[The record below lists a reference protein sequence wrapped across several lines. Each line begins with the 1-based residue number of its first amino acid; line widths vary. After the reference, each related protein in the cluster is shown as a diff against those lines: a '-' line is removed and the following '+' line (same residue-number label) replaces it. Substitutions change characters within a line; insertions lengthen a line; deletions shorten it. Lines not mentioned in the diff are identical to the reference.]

1 MPTFLIYLFGNFLI
15 KIKKINKKLKE
26 IMKENFNKHLF
37 NSIIDNVMKYIFF
50 ICSIFAV
57 IVVFSICIFIFIYS
71 VPLFRE
77 VGFLEFVF
85 GRNWQPSN
93 NRFGIFPMIVGSL
106 YVTILSTLIGGGFG
120 LFTAIYI
127 SMFCPKKLKIVLS
140 QIIDLLAGIPSI
152 VYGFFGMIVLVPFLK
167 NISPNGVGEGV
178 LASSIILGIMILPT
192 ITSISRYNLEA
203 VYKYYYDGAVALGNT
218 HSQAVFGVIVKA
230 AKSGIFSA
238 MVLGM
243 GRAIGE
249 TMAVMMIAGNAPFI
263 PKDLFSYF
271 RTMTINI
278 ALEMGYAAGIHR
290 SSLIAT
296 AFVLLLFILILN
308 IILYLIK
315 GNRVNFSLSS
325 IIDLFFK
332 KRIKNDINDFSFK
345 NIKMKN
351 ISIKSDILKFIS
363 IFATIVSTLSLVF
376 IVLFILIRGVPYIN
390 FNLLF
395 GESNN
400 SQMTL
405 FPAIVSTA
413 MMLFMALII
422 AVPIGVFSAIYLTE
436 YSKANGKL
444 IYLIRIFT
452 DSLSGIPSIVFGLF
466 GMLIFLE
473 LFGIGRNILAGSLT
487 LVLIILPSIIRQ
499 TEETLI
505 SIPASLREGSLAL
518 GASKVRTIFKIV
530 LPCGFSGII
539 TAIILSIG
547 RIVGE
552 SAALIYTSGA
562 VRYMPAGYFSAGS
575 SFAVMMWMFSS
586 EGLYINQTFATAS
599 ILLMIVIFLNALL
612 FILNNK
618 LKKDY

>member
-1 MPTFLIYLFGNFLI
+1 
-15 KIKKINKKLKE
+15 
-26 IMKENFNKHLF
+26 MKENFNKHLF

-278 ALEMGYAAGIHR
+278 ALEMGYAAGVHR

>member
-1 MPTFLIYLFGNFLI
+1 M
-15 KIKKINKKLKE
+15 NKHS
-26 IMKENFNKHLF
+26 KHLF
-37 NSIIDNVMKYIFF
+37 NAIIDKVMKYIFF

-57 IVVFSICIFIFIYS
+57 IVVFSICLFIFIYS
-71 VPLFRE
+71 FPLFRE
-77 VGFLEFVF
+77 TGFFKFIF
-85 GRNWQPSN
+85 GMDWQPSN
-93 NRFGIFPMIVGSL
+93 NKFGIFPMIVGSL
-106 YVTILSTLIGGGFG
+106 YVTVLSTLIGGGFG

-152 VYGFFGMIVLVPFLK
+152 VYGFFGMIVLVPLLK
-167 NISPNGVGEGV
+167 NISPNEVGEGV

-203 VYKYYYDGAVALGNT
+203 VYKYYYDGAVALGST

-243 GRAIGE
+243 GRAVGE

-278 ALEMGYAAGIHR
+278 ALEMGYATGVHR

-296 AFVLLLFILILN
+296 AFILLLFILLLN
-308 IILYLIK
+308 IILYIIK
-315 GNRVNFSLSS
+315 GNHIDFSLYN
-325 IIDLFFK
+325 IVDLFNRFIFNK
-332 KRIKNDINDFSFK
+332 KIKNNINNFSFK

-351 ISIKSDILKFIS
+351 VSIKSDILKFIS
-363 IFATIVSTLSLVF
+363 IIATIVSTSFLLF
-376 IVLFILIRGVPYIN
+376 IVLFIFIRGIPYIN

-395 GESNN
+395 GKSDN

-436 YSKANGKL
+436 YSKNNGKL
-444 IYLIRIFT
+444 IYFIRIFT

-466 GMLIFLE
+466 GMLIFLD

-499 TEETLI
+499 TEETLM
-505 SIPASLREGSLAL
+505 SIPPSLREGSLAL

-562 VRYMPAGYFSAGS
+562 VRYMPSGYFSAGS

-599 ILLMIVIFLNALL
+599 ILLIIVIFLNILL
-612 FILNNK
+612 FVLNTK

>member
-1 MPTFLIYLFGNFLI
+1 
-15 KIKKINKKLKE
+15 
-26 IMKENFNKHLF
+26 
-37 NSIIDNVMKYIFF
+37 
-50 ICSIFAV
+50 
-57 IVVFSICIFIFIYS
+57 
-71 VPLFRE
+71 
-77 VGFLEFVF
+77 
-85 GRNWQPSN
+85 
-93 NRFGIFPMIVGSL
+93 
-106 YVTILSTLIGGGFG
+106 
-120 LFTAIYI
+120 
-127 SMFCPKKLKIVLS
+127 
-140 QIIDLLAGIPSI
+140 
-152 VYGFFGMIVLVPFLK
+152 
-167 NISPNGVGEGV
+167 
-178 LASSIILGIMILPT
+178 
-192 ITSISRYNLEA
+192 
-203 VYKYYYDGAVALGNT
+203 
-218 HSQAVFGVIVKA
+218 
-230 AKSGIFSA
+230 

-296 AFVLLLFILILN
+296 AFVLLLFILLLN
-308 IILYLIK
+308 IVLYLIK
-315 GNRVNFSLSS
+315 GNHINFSISS
-325 IIDLFFK
+325 IIDLFSIK
-332 KRIKNDINDFSFK
+332 KIKKNINNFSFK

-351 ISIKSDILKFIS
+351 VSIKSEILKYIS
-363 IFATIVSTLSLVF
+363 IFATIVSTFSLIF

-444 IYLIRIFT
+444 IYVIRIFT

-466 GMLIFLE
+466 GMLIFLD
-473 LFGIGRNILAGSLT
+473 LFGIGRNILAGSFT

-539 TAIILSIG
+539 TAVILSIG

-599 ILLMIVIFLNALL
+599 ILLMIVIFLNLLL

>member
-1 MPTFLIYLFGNFLI
+1 MIFR
-15 KIKKINKKLKE
+15 KSKKINKKLKE

-308 IILYLIK
+308 IVLYLIK
-315 GNRVNFSLSS
+315 GNCVNFSLSS

-332 KRIKNDINDFSFK
+332 KRIKSDINDFSFK

-351 ISIKSDILKFIS
+351 ISIKSDILKYIS
-363 IFATIVSTLSLVF
+363 IFATVVSTLSLIF

-466 GMLIFLE
+466 GMLIFLD

-539 TAIILSIG
+539 TAIILSVG

>member
-1 MPTFLIYLFGNFLI
+1 
-15 KIKKINKKLKE
+15 
-26 IMKENFNKHLF
+26 MKENFNKHLF

-71 VPLFRE
+71 FPLFRE

-85 GRNWQPSN
+85 GTNWQPSN
-93 NRFGIFPMIVGSL
+93 NKFGIFPMIVGSL

-203 VYKYYYDGAVALGNT
+203 VYKYYYDGAVALGST
-218 HSQAVFGVIVKA
+218 HSQAIFGVIVKA

-296 AFVLLLFILILN
+296 AFVLLLFILLLN
-308 IILYLIK
+308 IVLYLIK
-315 GNRVNFSLSS
+315 GNHINFSISS
-325 IIDLFFK
+325 IIDLFSIK
-332 KRIKNDINDFSFK
+332 KIKKNINNFSFK

-351 ISIKSDILKFIS
+351 VSIKSEILKYIS
-363 IFATIVSTLSLVF
+363 IFATIVSTFSLIF

-444 IYLIRIFT
+444 IYVIRIFT

-466 GMLIFLE
+466 GMLIFLD

-599 ILLMIVIFLNALL
+599 ILLMIVIFLNLLL

>member
-1 MPTFLIYLFGNFLI
+1 
-15 KIKKINKKLKE
+15 
-26 IMKENFNKHLF
+26 MKENFNKHLF

-71 VPLFRE
+71 FPLFRE

-85 GRNWQPSN
+85 GTNWQPSN
-93 NRFGIFPMIVGSL
+93 NKFGIFPMIVGSL

-152 VYGFFGMIVLVPFLK
+152 VYGFFGMIVLVPLLK

-203 VYKYYYDGAVALGNT
+203 VYKYYYDGAVALGST
-218 HSQAVFGVIVKA
+218 HSQAIFGVIVKA

-296 AFVLLLFILILN
+296 AFVLLLFILLLN
-308 IILYLIK
+308 IVLYLIK
-315 GNRVNFSLSS
+315 GNHINFSISS
-325 IIDLFFK
+325 IIDLFSIK
-332 KRIKNDINDFSFK
+332 KIKKNINNFSFK

-351 ISIKSDILKFIS
+351 VSIKSEILKYIS
-363 IFATIVSTLSLVF
+363 IFATIVSTFSLIF

-444 IYLIRIFT
+444 IYVIRIFT

-466 GMLIFLE
+466 GMLIFLD

-539 TAIILSIG
+539 TAVILSIG

>member
-1 MPTFLIYLFGNFLI
+1 
-15 KIKKINKKLKE
+15 
-26 IMKENFNKHLF
+26 MKENSNKYLF

-57 IVVFSICIFIFIYS
+57 IIVFSICIFIFIYS

-77 VGFLEFVF
+77 VGFFEFIF
-85 GRNWQPSN
+85 GTNWQPSN
-93 NRFGIFPMIVGSL
+93 DKFGIFPMIVGSL

-203 VYKYYYDGAVALGNT
+203 VYKYYYDGAVALGST
-218 HSQAVFGVIVKA
+218 HSQAIFGVIVKA

-296 AFVLLLFILILN
+296 AFVLLLFILLLN

-315 GNRVNFSLSS
+315 GNRINFSIYS
-325 IIDLFFK
+325 IVYSIRDLFFK
-332 KRIKNDINDFSFK
+332 KRIKKNINNFSFK

-351 ISIKSDILKFIS
+351 ISIKSDILKYIS
-363 IFATIVSTLSLVF
+363 IFATIVSTFSLIF

-444 IYLIRIFT
+444 IYVIRIFT

-466 GMLIFLE
+466 GMLIFLD

-599 ILLMIVIFLNALL
+599 ILLMIVIFLNLLL

>member
-1 MPTFLIYLFGNFLI
+1 MNKNSKYLFNA
-15 KIKKINKKLKE
+15 
-26 IMKENFNKHLF
+26 
-37 NSIIDNVMKYIFF
+37 IIDNIMKYIFF

-57 IVVFSICIFIFIYS
+57 IVVFSICIFIFVYS

-77 VGFLEFVF
+77 TGFFKFIL
-85 GRNWQPSN
+85 GTNWQPSN
-93 NRFGIFPMIVGSL
+93 NEFGIFPMIVGSL
-106 YVTILSTLIGGGFG
+106 YVTVLSTLIGGGFG
-120 LFTAIYI
+120 LLTAIYI
-127 SMFCPKKLKIVLS
+127 SMFCPKKLKIVLC

-178 LASSIILGIMILPT
+178 LACSIILGIMILPT

-203 VYKYYYDGAVALGNT
+203 VYKYYYDGAVALGST

-278 ALEMGYAAGIHR
+278 ALEMGYATGIHR

-296 AFVLLLFILILN
+296 AFILLLFILILN
-308 IILYLIK
+308 IVLYLIK
-315 GNRVNFSLSS
+315 GNRINFSLYS
-325 IIDLFFK
+325 IIYFITDLFKYFILDKILNK
-332 KRIKNDINDFSFK
+332 KINKKTKDNINNFSFK

-351 ISIKSDILKFIS
+351 VSLKSDILKFIS
-363 IFATIVSTLSLVF
+363 IVATVISTASLLF
-376 IVLFILIRGVPYIN
+376 IVLFIFIRGIPYIN

-413 MMLFMALII
+413 MLLFMALII

-436 YSKANGKL
+436 YSKSNGKL
-444 IYLIRIFT
+444 IYAIRIFT

-466 GMLIFLE
+466 GMLIFLD
-473 LFGIGRNILAGSLT
+473 LFGIGRNLLAGSLT

-499 TEETLI
+499 TEETLM
-505 SIPASLREGSLAL
+505 SIPPSLREGSLAL

-562 VRYMPAGYFSAGS
+562 VRYMPSGYFSAGS

-599 ILLMIVIFLNALL
+599 ILLMIVIFLNILL
-612 FILNNK
+612 FVLNTK

>member
-1 MPTFLIYLFGNFLI
+1 
-15 KIKKINKKLKE
+15 
-26 IMKENFNKHLF
+26 MKENFNKHLF

-71 VPLFRE
+71 FPLFRE

-85 GRNWQPSN
+85 GTNWQPSN
-93 NRFGIFPMIVGSL
+93 NKFGIFPMIVGSL

-152 VYGFFGMIVLVPFLK
+152 VYGFFGMIVLVPLLK

-203 VYKYYYDGAVALGNT
+203 VYKYYYDGAVALGST
-218 HSQAVFGVIVKA
+218 HSQAIFGVIVKA

-296 AFVLLLFILILN
+296 AFVLLLFILLLN
-308 IILYLIK
+308 IVLYLIK
-315 GNRVNFSLSS
+315 GNHINFSISS
-325 IIDLFFK
+325 IIDLFSIK
-332 KRIKNDINDFSFK
+332 KIKKNINNFSFK

-351 ISIKSDILKFIS
+351 VSIKSEILKYIS
-363 IFATIVSTLSLVF
+363 IFATIVSTFSLIF

-444 IYLIRIFT
+444 IYVIRIFT

-466 GMLIFLE
+466 GMLIFLD

-539 TAIILSIG
+539 TAVILSIG

-599 ILLMIVIFLNALL
+599 ILLMIVIFLNLLL

>member
-1 MPTFLIYLFGNFLI
+1 M
-15 KIKKINKKLKE
+15 NKHS
-26 IMKENFNKHLF
+26 KHLF
-37 NSIIDNVMKYIFF
+37 NAIIDKVMKYIFF

-57 IVVFSICIFIFIYS
+57 IVVFSICLFIFIYS

-77 VGFLEFVF
+77 TGFFKFIF
-85 GRNWQPSN
+85 GMDWQPSN
-93 NRFGIFPMIVGSL
+93 NKFGIFPMIVGSL
-106 YVTILSTLIGGGFG
+106 YVTVLSTLIGGGFG

-167 NISPNGVGEGV
+167 NISPNEVGEGV

-203 VYKYYYDGAVALGNT
+203 VYKYYYDGAVALGST

-243 GRAIGE
+243 GRAVGE

-278 ALEMGYAAGIHR
+278 ALEMGYAMGIHR

-296 AFVLLLFILILN
+296 AFILLLFILLLN
-308 IILYLIK
+308 IILYIIK
-315 GNRVNFSLSS
+315 GNHIDFSLYN
-325 IIDLFFK
+325 IIDLFNRFIFNK
-332 KRIKNDINDFSFK
+332 KTKNNINNFSFK

-351 ISIKSDILKFIS
+351 VSIKSDILKFIS
-363 IFATIVSTLSLVF
+363 VIATIVSTSFLLF
-376 IVLFILIRGVPYIN
+376 IVLFIFIRGIPYIN

-395 GESNN
+395 GKSDN

-436 YSKANGKL
+436 YSKNNGKL
-444 IYLIRIFT
+444 IYFIRIFT

-466 GMLIFLE
+466 GMLIFLD

-499 TEETLI
+499 TEETLM
-505 SIPASLREGSLAL
+505 SIPPSLREGSLAL

-562 VRYMPAGYFSAGS
+562 VRYMPSGYFSAGS

-599 ILLMIVIFLNALL
+599 ILLTIVIFLNILL
-612 FILNNK
+612 FVLNTK

>member
-1 MPTFLIYLFGNFLI
+1 
-15 KIKKINKKLKE
+15 
-26 IMKENFNKHLF
+26 MKENFNKHLF

-71 VPLFRE
+71 FPLFRE

-85 GRNWQPSN
+85 GTNWQPSN
-93 NRFGIFPMIVGSL
+93 NKFGIFPMIVGSL

-203 VYKYYYDGAVALGNT
+203 VYKYYYDGAVALGST
-218 HSQAVFGVIVKA
+218 HSQAIFGVIVKA

-296 AFVLLLFILILN
+296 AFVLLLFILLLN

-315 GNRVNFSLSS
+315 GNHINFSLSS
-325 IIDLFFK
+325 IIDLFSIK
-332 KRIKNDINDFSFK
+332 KIKNDINNFSFK

-351 ISIKSDILKFIS
+351 VSIKSEILKYIS
-363 IFATIVSTLSLVF
+363 IFATIVSTFSLIF

-444 IYLIRIFT
+444 IYVIRIFT

-466 GMLIFLE
+466 GMLIFLD

-539 TAIILSIG
+539 TAVILSIG

-599 ILLMIVIFLNALL
+599 ILLMIVIFLNLLL

>member
-1 MPTFLIYLFGNFLI
+1 
-15 KIKKINKKLKE
+15 
-26 IMKENFNKHLF
+26 MKENFNKHLF

-71 VPLFRE
+71 FPLFRE

-85 GRNWQPSN
+85 GTNWQPSN
-93 NRFGIFPMIVGSL
+93 NKFGIFPMIVGSL

-203 VYKYYYDGAVALGNT
+203 VYKYYYDGAVALGST
-218 HSQAVFGVIVKA
+218 HSQAIFGVIVKA

-296 AFVLLLFILILN
+296 AFVLLLFILLLN

-315 GNRVNFSLSS
+315 GNHINFSLSS
-325 IIDLFFK
+325 IIDLFSIK
-332 KRIKNDINDFSFK
+332 KIKKNINNFSFK

-351 ISIKSDILKFIS
+351 VSIKSEVLKYIS
-363 IFATIVSTLSLVF
+363 IFATIVSTLSLIF

-444 IYLIRIFT
+444 IYVIRIFT

-466 GMLIFLE
+466 GMLIFLD

-539 TAIILSIG
+539 TAVILSIG

-599 ILLMIVIFLNALL
+599 ILLMIVIFLNLLL

>member
-1 MPTFLIYLFGNFLI
+1 
-15 KIKKINKKLKE
+15 
-26 IMKENFNKHLF
+26 MKENFNKHLF

-71 VPLFRE
+71 FPLFRE

-85 GRNWQPSN
+85 GTNWQPSN
-93 NRFGIFPMIVGSL
+93 DKFGIFPMIVGSL

-203 VYKYYYDGAVALGNT
+203 VYKYYYDGAVALGST
-218 HSQAVFGVIVKA
+218 HSQAIFGVIVKA

-296 AFVLLLFILILN
+296 AFVLLLFILLLN

-315 GNRVNFSLSS
+315 GNHINFSLSS
-325 IIDLFFK
+325 IIDLFSIK
-332 KRIKNDINDFSFK
+332 KIKKNINNFSFK

-351 ISIKSDILKFIS
+351 VSIKSEILKYIS
-363 IFATIVSTLSLVF
+363 IFATIVSTFSLIF

-444 IYLIRIFT
+444 IYVIRIFT

-466 GMLIFLE
+466 GMLIFLD

-539 TAIILSIG
+539 TAVILSIG

-599 ILLMIVIFLNALL
+599 ILLMIVIFLNLLL

>member
-1 MPTFLIYLFGNFLI
+1 M
-15 KIKKINKKLKE
+15 NKHS
-26 IMKENFNKHLF
+26 KHLF
-37 NSIIDNVMKYIFF
+37 NTIIDKVMKYIFF

-57 IVVFSICIFIFIYS
+57 IVVFSICLFIFIYS
-71 VPLFRE
+71 FPLFRE
-77 VGFLEFVF
+77 TGFFKFIF
-85 GRNWQPSN
+85 GMDWQPSN
-93 NRFGIFPMIVGSL
+93 NKFGIFPMIVGSL
-106 YVTILSTLIGGGFG
+106 YVTVLSTLIGGGFG

-167 NISPNGVGEGV
+167 NISPNEVGEGV

-203 VYKYYYDGAVALGNT
+203 VYKYYYDGAVALGST

-243 GRAIGE
+243 GRAVGE

-278 ALEMGYAAGIHR
+278 ALEMGYATGVHR

-296 AFVLLLFILILN
+296 AFILLLFILLLN
-308 IILYLIK
+308 IILYIIK
-315 GNRVNFSLSS
+315 GNHIDFSLYN
-325 IIDLFFK
+325 IVDLFNRFIFNK
-332 KRIKNDINDFSFK
+332 KTKNNINNFSFK

-351 ISIKSDILKFIS
+351 VSIKSDILKFIS
-363 IFATIVSTLSLVF
+363 VIATIVSTSFLLF
-376 IVLFILIRGVPYIN
+376 IVLFIFIRGIPYIN

-395 GESNN
+395 GKSDN

-436 YSKANGKL
+436 YSKNNGKL
-444 IYLIRIFT
+444 IYFIRIFT

-466 GMLIFLE
+466 GMLIFLD

-499 TEETLI
+499 TEETLM
-505 SIPASLREGSLAL
+505 SIPPSLREGSLAL

-562 VRYMPAGYFSAGS
+562 VRYMPSGYFSAGS

-599 ILLMIVIFLNALL
+599 ILLIIVIFLNILL
-612 FILNNK
+612 FVLNTK

>member
-1 MPTFLIYLFGNFLI
+1 MTDNS
-15 KIKKINKKLKE
+15 
-26 IMKENFNKHLF
+26 NKHLF
-37 NSIIDNVMKYIFF
+37 NSIIDNIMKYIFF

-71 VPLFRE
+71 IPLFRE
-77 VGFLEFVF
+77 VGFFEFIF
-85 GRNWQPSN
+85 GTDWQPSN
-93 NRFGIFPMIVGSL
+93 GKFGIFPMIVGSL
-106 YVTILSTLIGGGFG
+106 YVTILATLIGGGFG

-127 SMFCPKKLKIVLS
+127 SMFSPKKLKIVLS

-167 NISPNGVGEGV
+167 NISPNGIGEGV

-203 VYKYYYDGAVALGNT
+203 VYKYYYDGAVALGSS

-230 AKSGIFSA
+230 SKSGIFSA

-296 AFVLLLFILILN
+296 AFVLLLFILLLN

-315 GNRVNFSLSS
+315 GNHINFSNFS
-325 IIDLFFK
+325 IRDLFF
-332 KRIKNDINDFSFK
+332 IKNINKNINNFSFN

-351 ISIKSDILKFIS
+351 ATLKADILKFIS
-363 IFATIVSTLSLVF
+363 IIATIASTISLLF

-405 FPAIVSTA
+405 FPAIASTS

-436 YSKANGKL
+436 YSKNSGKL
-444 IYLIRIFT
+444 IYAIRIFT

-466 GMLIFLE
+466 GMLIFLDF
-473 LFGIGRNILAGSLT
+473 FGLGRNILAGSLT

-539 TAIILSIG
+539 TAVILSIG

-552 SAALIYTSGA
+552 SAALIYTAGA
-562 VRYMPAGYFSAGS
+562 VRYMPTGYFSAGS

-599 ILLMIVIFLNALL
+599 ILLTIVIILNILL
-612 FILNNK
+612 FVLNNK

>member
-1 MPTFLIYLFGNFLI
+1 
-15 KIKKINKKLKE
+15 
-26 IMKENFNKHLF
+26 MKENFNKHLF

-325 IIDLFFK
+325 IIGLFFK

-363 IFATIVSTLSLVF
+363 IFATIVSTLSLIF

>member
-1 MPTFLIYLFGNFLI
+1 M
-15 KIKKINKKLKE
+15 NKHS
-26 IMKENFNKHLF
+26 KHLF
-37 NSIIDNVMKYIFF
+37 NAIIDKVMKYIFF

-57 IVVFSICIFIFIYS
+57 IVVFSICLFIFIYS

-77 VGFLEFVF
+77 TGFFKFIF
-85 GRNWQPSN
+85 GMDWQPSN
-93 NRFGIFPMIVGSL
+93 NKFGIFPMIVGSL
-106 YVTILSTLIGGGFG
+106 YVTVLSTLIGGGFG

-167 NISPNGVGEGV
+167 NISPNEVGEGV

-203 VYKYYYDGAVALGNT
+203 VYKYYYDGAVALGST
-218 HSQAVFGVIVKA
+218 HSQAIFGVIVKA

-243 GRAIGE
+243 GRAVGE

-278 ALEMGYAAGIHR
+278 ALEMGYAMGIHR

-296 AFVLLLFILILN
+296 AFILLLFILLLN
-308 IILYLIK
+308 IILYIIK
-315 GNRVNFSLSS
+315 GNHIDFSLYN
-325 IIDLFFK
+325 IIDLFNRFIFNK
-332 KRIKNDINDFSFK
+332 KTKNNINNFSFK

-351 ISIKSDILKFIS
+351 VSIKSDILKFIS
-363 IFATIVSTLSLVF
+363 VIATIVSTSFLLF
-376 IVLFILIRGVPYIN
+376 IVLFIFIRGIPYIN

-395 GESNN
+395 GKSDN

-436 YSKANGKL
+436 YSKNNGKL
-444 IYLIRIFT
+444 IYFIRIFT

-466 GMLIFLE
+466 GMLIFLD

-499 TEETLI
+499 TEETLM
-505 SIPASLREGSLAL
+505 SIPPSLREGSLAL

-562 VRYMPAGYFSAGS
+562 VRYMPSGYFSAGS

-599 ILLMIVIFLNALL
+599 ILLTIVIFLNILL
-612 FILNNK
+612 FVLNTK

>member
-1 MPTFLIYLFGNFLI
+1 
-15 KIKKINKKLKE
+15 
-26 IMKENFNKHLF
+26 MKENFNKHLF

-71 VPLFRE
+71 FPLFRE

-85 GRNWQPSN
+85 GTNWQPSN
-93 NRFGIFPMIVGSL
+93 DKFGIFPMIVGSL

-203 VYKYYYDGAVALGNT
+203 VYKYYYDGAVALGST
-218 HSQAVFGVIVKA
+218 HSQAIFGVIVKA

-296 AFVLLLFILILN
+296 AFVLLLFILLLN

-315 GNRVNFSLSS
+315 GNHINFSLSS
-325 IIDLFFK
+325 IIDLFSIK
-332 KRIKNDINDFSFK
+332 KIKNDINNFSFK

-351 ISIKSDILKFIS
+351 VSIKSEILKYIS
-363 IFATIVSTLSLVF
+363 IFATIVSTFSLIF

-444 IYLIRIFT
+444 IYVIRIFT

-466 GMLIFLE
+466 GMLIFLD

-539 TAIILSIG
+539 TAVILSIG

-599 ILLMIVIFLNALL
+599 ILLMIVIFLNLLL

>member
-1 MPTFLIYLFGNFLI
+1 
-15 KIKKINKKLKE
+15 
-26 IMKENFNKHLF
+26 MKENFNKHLF

-71 VPLFRE
+71 FPLFRE

-85 GRNWQPSN
+85 GTNWQPSN
-93 NRFGIFPMIVGSL
+93 NKFGIFPMIVGSL

-203 VYKYYYDGAVALGNT
+203 VYKYYYDGAVALGST
-218 HSQAVFGVIVKA
+218 HSQAIFGVIVKA

-296 AFVLLLFILILN
+296 AFVLLLFILLLN
-308 IILYLIK
+308 IVLYLIK
-315 GNRVNFSLSS
+315 GNHINFSLSS
-325 IIDLFFK
+325 IIDLFSIK
-332 KRIKNDINDFSFK
+332 KIKKNINNFSFK

-351 ISIKSDILKFIS
+351 VSIKSEILKYIS
-363 IFATIVSTLSLVF
+363 IFATIVSTFSLIF

-444 IYLIRIFT
+444 IYVIRIFT

-466 GMLIFLE
+466 GMLIFLD

-599 ILLMIVIFLNALL
+599 ILLMIVIFLNLLL

>member
-1 MPTFLIYLFGNFLI
+1 
-15 KIKKINKKLKE
+15 
-26 IMKENFNKHLF
+26 MKENFNKHLF

-71 VPLFRE
+71 FPLFRE

-85 GRNWQPSN
+85 GTNWQPSN
-93 NRFGIFPMIVGSL
+93 NKFGIFPMIVGSL

-152 VYGFFGMIVLVPFLK
+152 VYGFFGMIVLVPLLK

-203 VYKYYYDGAVALGNT
+203 VYKYYYDGAVALGST
-218 HSQAVFGVIVKA
+218 HSQAIFGVIVKA

-296 AFVLLLFILILN
+296 AFVLLLFILLLN
-308 IILYLIK
+308 IVLYLIK
-315 GNRVNFSLSS
+315 GNHINFSISS
-325 IIDLFFK
+325 IIDLFSIK
-332 KRIKNDINDFSFK
+332 KIKNDINNFSFK

-351 ISIKSDILKFIS
+351 VSIKSEILKYIS
-363 IFATIVSTLSLVF
+363 IFATIVSTFSLIF

-444 IYLIRIFT
+444 IYVIRIFT

-466 GMLIFLE
+466 GMLIFLD

-539 TAIILSIG
+539 TAVILSIG

-599 ILLMIVIFLNALL
+599 ILLMIVIFLNLLL

>member
-1 MPTFLIYLFGNFLI
+1 MPTFLINLFGNSLRI
-15 KIKKINKKLKE
+15 KRLKKLKE

-71 VPLFRE
+71 FPLFRE

-85 GRNWQPSN
+85 GTNWQPSN
-93 NRFGIFPMIVGSL
+93 NKFGIFPMIVGSL

-152 VYGFFGMIVLVPFLK
+152 VYGFFGMIVLVPLLK

-203 VYKYYYDGAVALGNT
+203 VYKYYYDGAVALGST
-218 HSQAVFGVIVKA
+218 HSQAIFGVIVKA

-296 AFVLLLFILILN
+296 AFVLLLFILLLN
-308 IILYLIK
+308 IVLYLIK
-315 GNRVNFSLSS
+315 GNHINFSLSS
-325 IIDLFFK
+325 IIDLFSIK
-332 KRIKNDINDFSFK
+332 KIKNDINNFSFK

-351 ISIKSDILKFIS
+351 VSIKSEILKYIS
-363 IFATIVSTLSLVF
+363 IFATIVSTFSLIF

-444 IYLIRIFT
+444 IYVIRIFT

-466 GMLIFLE
+466 GMLIFLD

-539 TAIILSIG
+539 TAVILSVG

-599 ILLMIVIFLNALL
+599 ILLMIVIFLNLLL

>member
-1 MPTFLIYLFGNFLI
+1 
-15 KIKKINKKLKE
+15 
-26 IMKENFNKHLF
+26 
-37 NSIIDNVMKYIFF
+37 
-50 ICSIFAV
+50 
-57 IVVFSICIFIFIYS
+57 
-71 VPLFRE
+71 
-77 VGFLEFVF
+77 
-85 GRNWQPSN
+85 
-93 NRFGIFPMIVGSL
+93 MIVGSL

-192 ITSISRYNLEA
+192 ITSISRYNLET
-203 VYKYYYDGAVALGNT
+203 VYKYYYDGAVALGST
-218 HSQAVFGVIVKA
+218 HSQAIFGVIVKA

-278 ALEMGYAAGIHR
+278 ALEMGYATGIHR

-296 AFVLLLFILILN
+296 AFVLLLFILLLN

-315 GNRVNFSLSS
+315 GNHINFDFIAS
-325 IIDLFFK
+325 IKDLFF
-332 KRIKNDINDFSFK
+332 IKNIKKNINEFSFK

-351 ISIKSDILKFIS
+351 VSIKSDILKYIS
-363 IFATIVSTLSLVF
+363 IFATIISTLFLLF
-376 IVLFILIRGVPYIN
+376 IVLFILIKGLPYIN

-413 MMLFMALII
+413 MMLFMSLII

-444 IYLIRIFT
+444 IYAIRIFT

-466 GMLIFLE
+466 GMLIFLD
-473 LFGIGRNILAGSLT
+473 LFGLGRSVFAGSLT

-562 VRYMPAGYFSAGS
+562 VRYMPASYLNAGS

-599 ILLMIVIFLNALL
+599 ILLIIVIFLNALL
-612 FILNNK
+612 FVLNNK

>member
-1 MPTFLIYLFGNFLI
+1 
-15 KIKKINKKLKE
+15 
-26 IMKENFNKHLF
+26 MKENSNKHLF
-37 NSIIDNVMKYIFF
+37 NAIVDNVMKYIFF

-71 VPLFRE
+71 VPLFKE
-77 VGFLEFVF
+77 SGFFKFIF
-85 GRNWQPSN
+85 GKDWQPSFN
-93 NRFGIFPMIVGSL
+93 KFGIFPMIVGSL

-203 VYKYYYDGAVALGNT
+203 VYKYYYDGAVALGST
-218 HSQAVFGVIVKA
+218 HSQAIFGVIVKA

-278 ALEMGYAAGIHR
+278 ALEMGYATGIHR

-296 AFVLLLFILILN
+296 AFVLLLFILLLN

-315 GNRVNFSLSS
+315 GNHINFDFITS
-325 IIDLFFK
+325 IKDLFF
-332 KRIKNDINDFSFK
+332 IKNIKKNINEFSFK

-351 ISIKSDILKFIS
+351 VSIKSDILKYIS
-363 IFATIVSTLSLVF
+363 IFATIISTLFLLF

-413 MMLFMALII
+413 MMLFMSLII

-444 IYLIRIFT
+444 IYAIRIFT

-466 GMLIFLE
+466 GMLIFLD
-473 LFGIGRNILAGSLT
+473 LFGLGRSVLAGSLT

-562 VRYMPAGYFSAGS
+562 VRYMPAGYLNAGS

-612 FILNNK
+612 FVLNNK

>member
-1 MPTFLIYLFGNFLI
+1 
-15 KIKKINKKLKE
+15 
-26 IMKENFNKHLF
+26 MKENFNKHLF

-71 VPLFRE
+71 FPLFRE

-85 GRNWQPSN
+85 GTNWQPSN
-93 NRFGIFPMIVGSL
+93 NKFGIFPMIVGSL

-152 VYGFFGMIVLVPFLK
+152 VYGFFGMIVLVPLLK

-203 VYKYYYDGAVALGNT
+203 VYKYYYDGAVALGST
-218 HSQAVFGVIVKA
+218 HSQAIFGVIVKA

-296 AFVLLLFILILN
+296 AFVLLLFILLLN

-315 GNRVNFSLSS
+315 GNHINFSLSS
-325 IIDLFFK
+325 IIDLFSIK
-332 KRIKNDINDFSFK
+332 KIKNDINNFSFK

-351 ISIKSDILKFIS
+351 VSIKSEILKYIS
-363 IFATIVSTLSLVF
+363 IFATIVSTFSLIF

-444 IYLIRIFT
+444 IYVIRIFT

-466 GMLIFLE
+466 GMLIFLD

-539 TAIILSIG
+539 TAVILSIG

-599 ILLMIVIFLNALL
+599 ILLMIVIFLNLLL

>member
-1 MPTFLIYLFGNFLI
+1 
-15 KIKKINKKLKE
+15 
-26 IMKENFNKHLF
+26 MKENFNKHLF

-71 VPLFRE
+71 FPLFRE

-85 GRNWQPSN
+85 GTNWQPSN
-93 NRFGIFPMIVGSL
+93 NKFGIFPMIVGSL

-203 VYKYYYDGAVALGNT
+203 VYKYYYDGAVALGST
-218 HSQAVFGVIVKA
+218 HSQAIFGVIVKA

-296 AFVLLLFILILN
+296 AFVLLLFILLLN
-308 IILYLIK
+308 IVLYLIK
-315 GNRVNFSLSS
+315 GNHINFSISS
-325 IIDLFFK
+325 IIDLFSIK
-332 KRIKNDINDFSFK
+332 KIKNNINNFSFK

-351 ISIKSDILKFIS
+351 VSIKSEILKYIS
-363 IFATIVSTLSLVF
+363 IFATIVSTFSLIF

-444 IYLIRIFT
+444 IYVIRIFT

-466 GMLIFLE
+466 GMLIFLD

-539 TAIILSIG
+539 TAVILSIG

-599 ILLMIVIFLNALL
+599 ILLMIVIFLNLLL

>member
-1 MPTFLIYLFGNFLI
+1 MMIIFYQMRALHFEELFFI
-15 KIKKINKKLKE
+15 KNIKKNINE
-26 IMKENFNKHLF
+26 
-37 NSIIDNVMKYIFF
+37 
-50 ICSIFAV
+50 
-57 IVVFSICIFIFIYS
+57 
-71 VPLFRE
+71 
-77 VGFLEFVF
+77 
-85 GRNWQPSN
+85 
-93 NRFGIFPMIVGSL
+93 
-106 YVTILSTLIGGGFG
+106 
-120 LFTAIYI
+120 
-127 SMFCPKKLKIVLS
+127 
-140 QIIDLLAGIPSI
+140 
-152 VYGFFGMIVLVPFLK
+152 
-167 NISPNGVGEGV
+167 
-178 LASSIILGIMILPT
+178 
-192 ITSISRYNLEA
+192 
-203 VYKYYYDGAVALGNT
+203 
-218 HSQAVFGVIVKA
+218 
-230 AKSGIFSA
+230 
-238 MVLGM
+238 
-243 GRAIGE
+243 
-249 TMAVMMIAGNAPFI
+249 
-263 PKDLFSYF
+263 
-271 RTMTINI
+271 
-278 ALEMGYAAGIHR
+278 
-290 SSLIAT
+290 
-296 AFVLLLFILILN
+296 
-308 IILYLIK
+308 
-315 GNRVNFSLSS
+315 
-325 IIDLFFK
+325 
-332 KRIKNDINDFSFK
+332 FSFK
-345 NIKMKN
+345 SIKMKN
-351 ISIKSDILKFIS
+351 VSIKSDILKYIS
-363 IFATIVSTLSLVF
+363 IFATIISTLFLLF

-413 MMLFMALII
+413 MMLFMSLII

-444 IYLIRIFT
+444 IYAIRIFT

-466 GMLIFLE
+466 GMLIFLD
-473 LFGIGRNILAGSLT
+473 LFGLGRSVLAGSLT

-562 VRYMPAGYFSAGS
+562 VRYMPAGYLNAGS

-612 FILNNK
+612 FVLNNK